1 MQGRA
6 LAKIF
11 LCYAKN
17 YPAFIILPHN
27 LFVKIFFA
35 FGIIYK
41 IKRIMLR
48 TNVERRLFMSKN
60 KKKIRK
66 LTDEQYN
73 EYIAGLKDTAPLFSA
88 DGSMLVPD
96 VFERRDDN
104 DKEGE

>member
-1 MQGRA
+1 
-6 LAKIF
+6 
-11 LCYAKN
+11 
-17 YPAFIILPHN
+17 
-27 LFVKIFFA
+27 
-35 FGIIYK
+35 
-41 IKRIMLR
+41 
-48 TNVERRLFMSKN
+48 MSKN